1 MLFQL
6 GVANFQLGKTG
17 KNRALMREALK
28 YSQQSA
34 AMKSPVQ
41 TNAQNNV
48 KAISAA
54 LGGAAR

>member
-1 MLFQL
+1 
-6 GVANFQLGKTG
+6 
-17 KNRALMREALK
+17 
-28 YSQQSA
+28 
-34 AMKSPVQ
+34 MKSPVQ